1 MRSTCSLK
9 CRSKLATK
17 EKRMKRGYVLVYIPN
32 HPRAVGNHVWEHV
45 LVMEKHLGRYLWPN
59 EKIHH
64 RNGIKNDN
72 RLENLEIIWQP
83 PKGGAHY
90 GHLICPKC
98 GFEFGIVN
106 FIDVDNTLCPS
117 IFTNDRIRGNK
128 NNTLTD
134 EFLSDLARVKPFSW
148 VYGYFR
154 PLSVNIIVTG
164 RYKEHEEITKKWFEH
179 HCNVLMHG
187 FVSVEWNDNKNTYDA
202 SHVDYVN
209 RKVSKLGELMW
220 DWSDTLMNSNLQGEI
235 NVFEDDKNVLHE
247 LSKSENGF
255 MQNIKNAN
263 LWIVNNGQAP
273 VAFEA

>member
-1 MRSTCSLK
+1 M
-9 CRSKLATK
+9 
-17 EKRMKRGYVLVYIPN
+17 
-32 HPRAVGNHVWEHV
+32 
-45 LVMEKHLGRYLWPN
+45 
-59 EKIHH
+59 
-64 RNGIKNDN
+64 
-72 RLENLEIIWQP
+72 
-83 PKGGAHY
+83 
-90 GHLICPKC
+90 
-98 GFEFGIVN
+98 IVN